1 MRQSILLVV
10 IACASILIT
19 SCKTFEDETEDVK
32 QLRENEQAILNYLST
47 NNLTAEQTDQ
57 GLYYVVTKANPAGQA
72 ATLGSKAVMHYV
84 GSLLSGT
91 VVDSTSPYFNEPT
104 EFIFDGN
111 PDGTKVLTGIEL
123 GVVRLKEG
131 EQATLFIPYNLAYG
145 RSSRGNI
152 PPYSVV
158 KYDISSFD
166 IKTEREQM
174 LEFAATDSLTYIERD
189 SLFTANI
196 IKAPDDNVTL
206 PKAGIDSNVTV
217 AYTGRF
223 LDGTIF
229 DTNESL
235 TFDLKAKDS
244 EDNRVLNGWTIA
256 VNGMRVGDKKVVLLY
271 SNLAYGAAG
280 NIDNDGNFTIPPYSI
295 LWFEIEL
302 KSVN

>member
-10 IACASILIT
+10 IACASIFIT
-19 SCKTFEDETEDVK
+19 SCKTFEDETEDTR

-57 GLYYVVTKANPAGQA
+57 GLYYVITKANPEGQA
-72 ATLGSKAVMHYV
+72 ATLGSKAVLHYV

-91 VVDSTSPYFNEPT
+91 VIDSTSSFFNEPR

-123 GVVRLKEG
+123 GAVRLKEG

-145 RSSRGNI
+145 RASQGNI

-158 KYDISSFD
+158 KYEISSFE

-174 LEFAATDSLTYIERD
+174 LEFAAADSLTYIERD
-189 SLFTANI
+189 SLFTAHI
-196 IKAPDDNVTL
+196 IQAPDDNTTL

-229 DTNESL
+229 DTNDNF
-235 TFDLKAKDS
+235 TFNLRAKDADNS
-244 EDNRVLNGWTIA
+244 EVINGWNIA
-256 VNGMRVGDKKVVLLY
+256 VNGMRVGDKKVVLIY
-271 SNLAYGAAG
+271 SNLAYGASG
-280 NIDNDGNFTIPPYSI
+280 STDNNNNIVIPPYSI
-295 LWFEIEL
+295 IWFEIEL